1 MAAVQENKMGVMPVK
16 KLIINMSLPMMASM
30 LVQALYN
37 IVDSAFVSFY
47 DSRYALAA
55 VTLAFPMQNLMFSLI
70 AGTGVGVNAL
80 LSQSLGEKEFERSD
94 KTANMAILLTFL
106 TYLVACAMGFLIA
119 GKFIASQTSTPE
131 VREYGTAYLRICMT
145 LSIGMYFQV
154 MLERLLQST
163 GRTFHSMI
171 SQMTGAIVNIIFDP
185 IMIFGL
191 LGFPRMGVAGAAYA
205 TVLGQCVAACIG
217 LYLNLTKNTDIH
229 LSIRSVLAPNR
240 WIIGRIYYVGVPS
253 IFMIAI
259 GGVMTYAINLILGGF
274 KEIADMAQAVFG
286 AYFKL
291 QSFIFMPVFGLNN
304 GLIPILAYNYGARN
318 RPRIREALNFSI
330 RLAIMIMIVG
340 TLVFELFPAQLLG
353 LFNAS
358 DEMLRL
364 GVPALRII
372 GVHFPLAGAAI
383 SLGSVFQAFS
393 KSIYSLITSV
403 MRQLVV
409 LIPAAFLL
417 SRIFGVTGVWFAF
430 PLAEIMSL
438 IVTTFFFR
446 KIQRTVLSTL

>member
-1 MAAVQENKMGVMPVK
+1 MPVK

-80 LSQSLGEKEFERSD
+80 LSQSLGEKEYERSD

-106 TYLVACAMGFLIA
+106 TYLAACALGFLIA
-119 GKFIASQTSTPE
+119 DKFIASQTSTPE
-131 VREYGTAYLRICMT
+131 VREYGATYLRICMT

-259 GGVMTYAINLILGGF
+259 GGVMTYSINLILGGF
-274 KEIADMAQAVFG
+274 KAIADTAQAVFG

-318 RPRIREALNFSI
+318 RSRIREALNFSI

-340 TLVFELFPAQLLG
+340 TFVFELFPAQLLG

-417 SRIFGVTGVWFAF
+417 SRAFGVTGVWFAF

-446 KIQRTVLSTL
+446 KIQKTVLSAL